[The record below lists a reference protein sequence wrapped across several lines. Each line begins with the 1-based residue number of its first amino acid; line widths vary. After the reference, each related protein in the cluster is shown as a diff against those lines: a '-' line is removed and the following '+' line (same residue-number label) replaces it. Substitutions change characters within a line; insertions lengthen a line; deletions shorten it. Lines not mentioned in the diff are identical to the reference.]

1 MRTFAKRA
9 ILLYGGL
16 LLLSAALTVML
27 LWAFSKPHRP
37 LEYMIAG
44 TLATSVALL
53 PGQAPPDLNGFPSSS
68 WRIGASEKKAE
79 AYARRPAGASCCC
92 FSQRSRPWCSWYN
105 VPNPAQ

>member
-1 MRTFAKRA
+1 MFAKRA

-16 LLLSAALTVML
+16 LLLSAALAVIL

-53 PGQAPPDLNGFPSSS
+53 AIFVFLV
-68 WRIGASEKKAE
+68 K
-79 AYARRPAGASCCC
+79 
-92 FSQRSRPWCSWYN
+92 RSRI
-105 VPNPAQ
+105 